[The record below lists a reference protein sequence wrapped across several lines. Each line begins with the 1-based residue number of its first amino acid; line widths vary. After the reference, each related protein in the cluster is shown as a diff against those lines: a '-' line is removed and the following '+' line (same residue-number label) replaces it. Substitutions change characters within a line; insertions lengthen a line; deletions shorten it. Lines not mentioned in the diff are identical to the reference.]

1 MQSKDLRIGNLVYGP
16 LNELSYIGQLGG
28 GTKPNYIEY
37 FSINNDGY
45 GCNGI
50 KPIPLTEDWLI
61 DLGFSKM
68 TDTTPYNYRIHK
80 SKMFFYIRYGTFTTD
95 GGKTDLI
102 GFNGLFIAN
111 KFVRVI
117 KYVHELQNLYFALT
131 GEELELK
138 SESKP

>member
-1 MQSKDLRIGNLVYGP
+1 MQSKDLRIGNLVKG
-16 LNELSYIGQLGG
+16 NSRG
-28 GTKPNYIEY
+28 GTHILDIEVLKYIDETK
-37 FSINNDGY
+37 SGY
-45 GCNGI
+45 S
-50 KPIPLTEDWLI
+50 PLPLTEEMLI

-95 GGKTDLI
+95 KGKTDLI

-131 GEELELK
+131 GEELDLK
-138 SESKP
+138 HESKP